1 MGIHNVPEAAVY
13 GVPVIIGP
21 NHHKF
26 REAEML
32 LHLGGCF
39 EITSPETFAMTMDL
53 LTGNSET
60 RRKAGEAA
68 GEYIRSN
75 AGAADRIFN
84 SIKW

>member
-1 MGIHNVPEAAVY
+1 MVRTYYHRNAIHRSFGNIVY
-13 GVPVIIGP
+13 A
-21 NHHKF
+21 H
-26 REAEML
+26 A
-32 LHLGGCF
+32 
-39 EITSPETFAMTMDL
+39 ETFAMTMDL